1 MGEDQTRMRAQ
12 LALVAAAVG
21 AASAFVPTTP
31 PALRT
36 ARSAQISAVS
46 SLSMASVSV
55 QDGPSKIP
63 CERGDTVREVML
75 NGKAELYYTM
85 KGKLFNCNGNGQCG
99 TCKVE
104 LLSGAPASF
113 RLACQTAVDGDVTV
127 RNKPDA

>member
-1 MGEDQTRMRAQ
+1 
-12 LALVAAAVG
+12 
-21 AASAFVPTTP
+21 
-31 PALRT
+31 
-36 ARSAQISAVS
+36 
-46 SLSMASVSV
+46 MASVSV

-104 LLSGAPASF
+104 LLSGAVTPRTDAENKLLNGAPASF

>member
-1 MGEDQTRMRAQ
+1 MCIYVT
-12 LALVAAAVG
+12 
-21 AASAFVPTTP
+21 
-31 PALRT
+31 LRST
-36 ARSAQISAVS
+36 ACNHVLCRT
-46 SLSMASVSV
+46 
-55 QDGPSKIP
+55 
-63 CERGDTVREVML
+63 RGDTVREVML

-104 LLSGAPASF
+104 LISGAVTPRTDAENKLLNGAPASF